1 MICVVRNSD
10 GHVAFEADKHSHT
23 HTFTD
28 NRENLFRVCILF
40 ACSLSA
46 DSAAAVTPHVEVVF
60 DLTIAVGSRRFVASK
75 SDLPP
80 CESAFYLEP
89 ALCRLKV
96 LL

>member
-1 MICVVRNSD
+1 L
-10 GHVAFEADKHSHT
+10 HA
-23 HTFTD
+23 
-28 NRENLFRVCILF
+28 
-40 ACSLSA
+40 LSA

>member
-1 MICVVRNSD
+1 L
-10 GHVAFEADKHSHT
+10 KQSHI
-23 HTFTD
+23 HTL
-28 NRENLFRVCILF
+28 ENEKSFFVF
-40 ACSLSA
+40 ARDSLSA

-80 CESAFYLEP
+80 CERAFYLEP
-89 ALCRLKV
+89 ALCRLEV